1 MKQSKQY
8 TVRAVR
14 CQHEATVEETYQA
27 LRRATEPLADAWARL
42 EKAGRIGLK
51 INQDMRLDE
60 RIRHKGMWQQ
70 LVCDKVVRA
79 ALRLLPERTS
89 AEIVCTDVS
98 FYGERVIA

>member
-8 TVRAVR
+8 TVRAVH
-14 CQHEATVEETYQA
+14 CHHEVTEEETYQA
-27 LRRATEPLADAWARL
+27 LRRATEPLTGAWARL

-60 RIRHKGMWQQ
+60 LVRHKGMWQQ

-79 ALRLLPERTS
+79 ALRLLRERTS
-89 AEIVCTDVS
+89 AE
-98 FYGERVIA
+98 RVVA